1 MYNFIL
7 WVAVMEKLR
16 TRDRLRFLDI
26 DPLCVFCRLYDEIHN
41 HLFFK
46 CPWTSLLWRMAKSWF
61 WLHKSMSTINSAI
74 HGFLSGRNNLVGRT
88 RRVSSGILIYL
99 IWEERIKR
107 VLIIL
112 ALMYLL
118 FFTDSRFSSTWFCI
132 FMNSFCFRVVVC
144 FCLLGLPVFLLL
156 MVMAF
161 HEWGCSV
168 G

>member
-1 MYNFIL
+1 
-7 WVAVMEKLR
+7 
-16 TRDRLRFLDI
+16 
-26 DPLCVFCRLYDEIHN
+26 
-41 HLFFK
+41 
-46 CPWTSLLWRMAKSWF
+46 
-61 WLHKSMSTINSAI
+61 
-74 HGFLSGRNNLVGRT
+74 
-88 RRVSSGILIYL
+88 
-99 IWEERIKR
+99 
-107 VLIIL
+107 LIIL

-144 FCLLGLPVFLLL
+144 FCLLGLPVFFLL